1 MEVNK
6 NFELKKVAVRLVNDG
21 SLLSGAEIK
30 SPEMAVEIMGDYL
43 RQMDREVVM
52 VLNMTA
58 KCNPINCSVVS
69 IGTINQSIASPKDIL
84 KSAILSNAAKVLVMH
99 NHPSGDLFPSR
110 TDIAFTDR
118 MLEVCGMIDIP
129 LVDHIIVGPGSD
141 DYFSFNEKNLI
152 GKFHRND
159 ETDYNNLNFNVKV
172 AEVIEEP
179 ERSR

>member
-30 SPEMAVEIMGDYL
+30 VPEMAVEIMGDYL

-58 KCNPINCSVVS
+58 KCKPINCSVVS

-84 KSAILSNAAKVLVMH
+84 KTAILSNAANIMIMH
-99 NHPSGDLFPSR
+99 NHPSGNVYPSKV
-110 TDIAFTDR
+110 DVALTDR
-118 MLEVCGMIDIP
+118 MLEVCGLMDIR
-129 LVDHIIVGPGSD
+129 LIDHIIVGPGND
-141 DYFSFNEKNLI
+141 NYFSFNEKSLI

-159 ETDYNNLNFNVKV
+159 ETDYNNLNFDVKV
-172 AEVIEEP
+172 AEVSEEP
-179 ERSR
+179 GRSR